1 MARINVRN
9 AKYALLEEN
18 TNESYKL
25 GTKYKLPGLR
35 DIEIAI
41 QLATGTLYGD
51 GVIEENSSKITGA
64 TVKIGI
70 NKIAIE
76 DRARMSGAKITNG
89 IMDVT
94 TDDVAPHIA
103 LYLETESSKA
113 GGKEQL
119 WLLCGQAQ
127 PIGLSGQQSEA
138 NVNYSTDT
146 MTIQCVK
153 RKKDNKVLR
162 LGDTESKD
170 FSEKMAEAFAENPES
185 DVAMENPEG
194 QEDTTGEG
202 TEGN

>member
-1 MARINVRN
+1 MPRINVRN
-9 AKYALLEEN
+9 AKYALITEN
-18 TNESYKL
+18 TTDAYTL
-25 GTKYKLPGLR
+25 GEKMYPLPGLR
-35 DIEIAI
+35 DIDIAV

-64 TVKIGI
+64 IVKIGI

-94 TDDVAPHIA
+94 TDDVAPYIA

-113 GGKEQL
+113 GGREQM

-127 PIGLSGQQSEA
+127 PIGLTGQQSEA

-146 MTIQCVK
+146 MTIQCVS

-162 LGDTESKD
+162 LADTESVL
-170 FSEKMAEAFAENPES
+170 FSDKMSEGFAKNPDSSLE
-185 DVAMENPEG
+185 MENQEG
-194 QEDTTGEG
+194 TTGDE

>member
-9 AKYALLEEN
+9 AKYALVKEN
-18 TNESYKL
+18 TIESYTL
-25 GTKYKLPGLR
+25 ESEMHLLPGLR
-35 DIEIAI
+35 DIDLAI

-51 GVIEENSSKITGA
+51 GVIEENSSKVTGA
-64 TVKIGI
+64 TLKIGI

-76 DRARMSGAKITNG
+76 DRARMTGAQITNG

-94 TDDVAPHIA
+94 TDDVAPYIA

-113 GGKEQL
+113 GGKEQM

-127 PIGLSGQQSEA
+127 PIGIAGQQSET

-146 MTIQCVK
+146 MTIQCVC

-162 LGDTESKD
+162 LGDTENAAFTEEMSTD
-170 FSEKMAEAFAENPES
+170 FASNPDS
-185 DVAMENPEG
+185 SVAAN
-194 QEDTTGEG
+194 QGE
-202 TEGN
+202 

>member
-9 AKYALLEEN
+9 AKYALLKEN
-18 TNESYKL
+18 TVESYTL
-25 GTKYKLPGLR
+25 DTVHKLPGLR
-35 DIEIAI
+35 DIDLAV

-76 DRARMSGAKITNG
+76 DRARMTGATITNG

-94 TDDVAPHIA
+94 TDDVAPYIA

-113 GGKEQL
+113 GGKEQM

-127 PIGLSGQQSEA
+127 PIGLAGQQSET

-146 MTIQCVK
+146 MTIQCVQ
-153 RKKDNKVLR
+153 RKKDKKVLR
-162 LGDTESKD
+162 LGDTESTL
-170 FSEKMAEAFAENPES
+170 FTEAMSAAFAENPDS
-185 DVAMENPEG
+185 NVAVEENGDE
-194 QEDTTGEG
+194 
-202 TEGN
+202 TEGD

>member
-9 AKYALLEEN
+9 AKYALLKEN
-18 TNESYKL
+18 TVENYTL
-25 GTKYKLPGLR
+25 DDIHPLPGLR
-35 DIEIAI
+35 DIDLAV

-70 NKIAIE
+70 NKLAIE
-76 DRARMSGAKITNG
+76 DRARMTGAKIENG

-94 TDDVAPHIA
+94 TDDVAPYIA

-113 GGKEQL
+113 GGKEQM

-127 PIGLSGQQSEA
+127 PIGLAGQQSEA

-146 MTIQCVK
+146 MTIQCVQ
-153 RKKDNKVLR
+153 RKKDKKVLR
-162 LGDTESKD
+162 LGDTENAS
-170 FSEKMAEAFAENPES
+170 FTETMSVAFEENPDS
-185 DVAMENPEG
+185 NVAA
-194 QEDTTGEG
+194 EDNGDE
-202 TEGN
+202 TEGS

>member
-9 AKYALLEEN
+9 AKYALVKEN
-18 TNESYKL
+18 TTESYTL
-25 GTKYKLPGLR
+25 ESATHPLPGLR
-35 DIEIAI
+35 DIDLAI

-64 TVKIGI
+64 TLKIGI

-76 DRARMSGAKITNG
+76 DRARMTGAKITNG

-94 TDDVAPHIA
+94 TDDVAPYIA

-113 GGKEQL
+113 GGKEQM

-127 PIGLSGQQSEA
+127 PIGIAGQQSET

-146 MTIQCVK
+146 MTIQCVS

-162 LGDTESKD
+162 LGDTENTAFTEAMSKD
-170 FSEKMAEAFAENPES
+170 FAQNPDS
-185 DVAMENPEG
+185 SGAANP
-194 QEDTTGEG
+194 DDGE
-202 TEGN
+202 

>member
-9 AKYALLEEN
+9 AKYTLLKEN
-18 TNESYKL
+18 TVDSYTLDEKS
-25 GTKYKLPGLR
+25 YPLPGLR
-35 DIEIAI
+35 DIDIAV

-70 NKIAIE
+70 NKISIE
-76 DRARMSGAKITNG
+76 DRARMSGAKIENG

-94 TDDVAPHIA
+94 TDDVAPYLA

-127 PIGLSGQQSEA
+127 PIGLTGQQSEA
-138 NVNYSTDT
+138 NVNYSTDS
-146 MTIQCVK
+146 MTIQCVC

-162 LGDTESKD
+162 LADTESEL
-170 FSEKMAEAFAENPES
+170 FNEAMAEEFAKNPDSSMKIE
-185 DVAMENPEG
+185 ETEG
-194 QEDTTGEG
+194 DE

>member
-9 AKYALLEEN
+9 AKYALVKEN
-18 TNESYKL
+18 TIESYTL
-25 GTKYKLPGLR
+25 ESEMHLLPGLR
-35 DIEIAI
+35 DIDLAI

-51 GVIEENSSKITGA
+51 GVIEENSSKVTGA
-64 TVKIGI
+64 TLKLGI

-76 DRARMSGAKITNG
+76 DRARMTGAKITNG

-94 TDDVAPHIA
+94 TDDVAPYIA

-113 GGKEQL
+113 GGKEQM

-127 PIGLSGQQSEA
+127 PIGIAGQQSET

-146 MTIQCVK
+146 MTIQCVC

-162 LGDTESKD
+162 LGDTENAAFTEEMSTD
-170 FSEKMAEAFAENPES
+170 FASNPDS
-185 DVAMENPEG
+185 SVAAN
-194 QEDTTGEG
+194 QGEG
-202 TEGN
+202 DETEGN